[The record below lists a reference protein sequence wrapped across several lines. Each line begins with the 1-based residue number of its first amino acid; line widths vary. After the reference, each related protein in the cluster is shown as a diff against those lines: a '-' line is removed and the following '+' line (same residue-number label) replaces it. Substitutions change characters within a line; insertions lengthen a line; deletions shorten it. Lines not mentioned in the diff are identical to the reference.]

1 MSTIL
6 IVDDQKNICEVLS
19 IVLEKEGYQ
28 VKTANNG
35 FEAVKLLRDH
45 DFDAVLTDIQMPR
58 ANGLDVLEAVMTER
72 PGTPVIMMTGYASP
86 ETAVQA
92 MKMGAFDYVIKG
104 GNDQNEKIKL
114 ILKNAVE
121 KRRLNN
127 ENTQL
132 KRELKERYEFSN
144 IVGKS
149 APMQKVFQYI
159 SKVADSNATVLILG
173 ESGTGKELVA
183 KALHY
188 NSPRRDQRFIS
199 INCGAVPEA
208 LLESEL
214 FGHEKGAFTGADST
228 KKGLMEVA
236 SGGTFFLDEVA
247 EAPLSVQV
255 KLLRV
260 LQEMEIVRVGGNRP
274 IRVDLRIIAATN
286 RDLESGVKEKNFRED
301 LYYRLKV
308 VPIELPPLRARA
320 EDIPFLAHRFLQKY
334 TSQHKGGV
342 QIEGIDPEAM
352 KMLEQY
358 HWPGNVRELENV
370 IERAVVLETTPQV
383 TVMSLP
389 DEITGSQPRAIS
401 SLPEFDRDGN
411 IDLENTM
418 DEIEKTMLIKALNKS
433 DGMINKAAKMLN
445 LSFRSMRYRVKKHQL
460 KGKVQIDE

>member
-1 MSTIL
+1 MSSIL
-6 IVDDQKNICEVLS
+6 VVDNEKNICDFLS
-19 IVLEKEGYQ
+19 ILLEDEGYS
-28 VKTANNG
+28 VKTARNG
-35 FEAVKLLRDH
+35 IEAVKLLRLE
-45 DFDAVLTDIQMPR
+45 DFDAILTDIQMPR
-58 ANGLDVLEAVMTER
+58 SNGLDVLNAVTRER
-72 PGTPVIMMTGYASP
+72 PNTPVIMMTAFASA

-92 MKMGAFDYVIKG
+92 MKTGAFDYVTKPFK
-104 GNDQNEKIKL
+104 NEDIKL

-121 KRRLNN
+121 KKRLAD

-132 KRELKERYEFSN
+132 KLALKDKYEFSN
-144 IVGKS
+144 IIGKS
-149 APMQKVFQYI
+149 AVMQKVFQYI
-159 SKVADSNATVLILG
+159 SKVATSNATVLILG

-188 NSPRRDQRFIS
+188 NSPRRDFSFIS

-228 KKGLMEVA
+228 KIGLMETS

-260 LQEMEIVRVGGNRP
+260 LQEMEIVRVGGTHP
-274 IRVDLRIIAATN
+274 IKVDLRIVAATN
-286 RDLESGVKEKNFRED
+286 RNLESSVKDKTFRED

-308 VPIELPPLRARA
+308 VPIELPALRTRP
-320 EDIPFLAHRFLQKY
+320 EDIPFLADHFFQKFNA
-334 TSQHKGGV
+334 QHKGGAK
-342 QIEGIDPEAM
+342 IEGIDSEAM
-352 KMLEQY
+352 KILEQY
-358 HWPGNVRELENV
+358 SWPGNVRELENV
-370 IERAVVLETTPQV
+370 VERAVVLETSDLITPA
-383 TVMSLP
+383 SLP
-389 DEITGSQPRAIS
+389 DDIKDTHSSTIT
-401 SLPEFDRDGN
+401 SLPQIETDGP

-418 DEIEKTMLIKALNKS
+418 DEIEKSILLKALSKS